1 MTSTRFS
8 EDGAELV
15 DEVDLVEERSSGFEL
30 DEEVDV
36 ARWRGVASS
45 DGTDDPD
52 RLGAAGLSLLRPAPF
67 HPRRPGGRALQRR
80 PRPPGRRVG
89 VGTGPGAGAVLAGW
103 PGAGGRPGSPRTW
116 TWRSAAGTV
125 ARRISGP
132 GASAALSP
140 A

>member
-1 MTSTRFS
+1 MTSIRFS

-52 RLGAAGLSLLRPAPF
+52 RLGTVTAGDLEEFATPLAE
-67 HPRRPGGRALQRR
+67 
-80 PRPPGRRVG
+80 RVE
-89 VGTGPGAGAVLAGW
+89 
-103 PGAGGRPGSPRTW
+103 RDGSM
-116 TWRSAAGTV
+116 
-125 ARRISGP
+125 IH
-132 GASAALSP
+132 
-140 A
+140 